1 MKNYLKRRLPNTVAG
16 LISLLVMWLVW
27 IIAHKTVKNEYV
39 LPSFSQTLSSLWM
52 VLKEEFFWRALLRTL
67 LKVVYSF
74 AISFLLAMALS
85 LLTKVFKRFGAFM
98 KPIVAVIRT
107 LPTMAVLVL
116 ILIYTDKFTAPVIVS
131 VLVLFPMIYAQFNT
145 ALSSVDEGVINATK
159 VFNLTKRQK
168 TFNVF
173 LPMVA
178 PPVFSHV
185 GSNLSF
191 AIKLVISAEVMAYSF
206 TSIGGMMQMANVYF
220 DISRLA
226 ALTLVAVIL
235 GLVIEGLFNLLTRLL
250 FKWQR
255 SEVAND

>member
-1 MKNYLKRRLPNTVAG
+1 MKAYLKRRLPSAIAG
-16 LISLLVMWLVW
+16 ALSLLVMWLVW
-27 IIAHKTVKNEYV
+27 FVAHKTVKNEYV
-39 LPSFSQTLSSLWM
+39 LPSFSQTLSAFWI
-52 VLKEEFFWRALLRTL
+52 VLGEAFFWRALFKTL

-74 AISFLLAMALS
+74 LISFALALCLS
-85 LLTKVFKRFGAFM
+85 LLTKIFKHLGAFM
-98 KPIVAVIRT
+98 KPIVSVIRT

-116 ILIYTDKFTAPVIVS
+116 ILIYTDKMTAPIIVS

-145 ALSSVDEGVINATK
+145 ALQSVDEGIINATK
-159 VFNLTKRQK
+159 VFNLTKSQK
-168 TFNVF
+168 TFKVF

-191 AIKLVISAEVMAYSF
+191 AIKIVISAEVMAYSF
-206 TSIGGMMQMANVYF
+206 TSIGGMMQTANVYF
-220 DISRLA
+220 DIPRLA

-235 GLVIEGLFNLLTRLL
+235 GLVIEGIFNLVCRAC

>member
-1 MKNYLKRRLPNTVAG
+1 MAG
-16 LISLLVMWLVW
+16 IISLLAMWLVW
-27 IIAHKTVKNEYV
+27 IIAHKTIKNEYV
-39 LPSFSQTLSSLWM
+39 LPSFSQTLSALWE
-52 VLKEEFFWRALLRTL
+52 VLGEEFFWHALLRTL
-67 LKVVYSF
+67 LKVVYAF

-85 LLTKVFKRFGAFM
+85 LLTKVFKPFGAFM
-98 KPIVAVIRT
+98 KPIVGVIRT

-168 TFNVF
+168 TFKVF

-206 TSIGGMMQMANVYF
+206 TSIGGMMQSANVSF
-220 DISRLA
+220 DIPRLA
-226 ALTLVAVIL
+226 ALTLVAVIC
-235 GLVIEGLFNLLTRLL
+235 GLIIEGVFNLLTKLC

>member
-1 MKNYLKRRLPNTVAG
+1 
-16 LISLLVMWLVW
+16 
-27 IIAHKTVKNEYV
+27 
-39 LPSFSQTLSSLWM
+39 
-52 VLKEEFFWRALLRTL
+52 
-67 LKVVYSF
+67 
-74 AISFLLAMALS
+74 MALS
-85 LLTKVFKRFGAFM
+85 LLTKVFKPFGAFM
-98 KPIVAVIRT
+98 KPIVGVIRT

-168 TFNVF
+168 TFKVF

-206 TSIGGMMQMANVYF
+206 TSIGGMMQTANVSF
-220 DISRLA
+220 DIPRLA
-226 ALTLVAVIL
+226 ALTLVAVIC
-235 GLVIEGLFNLLTRLL
+235 GLIIEGVFNLLTKLC